1 MRFFDTK
8 EEVIDIQLTPYGKHL
23 LSKGKWKP
31 VYYEFYDDDVVY
43 DSQYMGIQ
51 EGQESSAQ
59 RIKDTKR
66 TRAQYTFKSPA
77 TGSFLSQ
84 ESSIEKRN
92 TLRANF
98 LPLGDSSLINK
109 EYPSLKIN
117 LLSGEISS
125 STQSVISEQPFNGAQ
140 TLELKNSI
148 YKISKDVASNIDDTS
163 MIQRI
168 YEDGSLIDVEEQE
181 ILLDVSELGIDS
193 KIDNFEISFMEID
206 ESGKEIKKISFID
219 EQKPTKTVNNV
230 LLDNEDYSDYEE
242 KVLNNEFEKPQFISY
257 FLEVSTDK
265 DIDQNILCKYLSK
278 EEILRLKIVEGYD
291 VDCVGDEDI
300 SVILS
305 TNPSTLITEEEN

>member
-31 VYYEFYDDDVVY
+31 VYYEFYDDDIVY
-43 DSQYMGIQ
+43 DSQYIGFQ
-51 EGQESSAQ
+51 EGQESIAQ
-59 RIKDTKR
+59 RIQDTKR
-66 TRAQYTFKSPA
+66 TRTQYTFKSPA
-77 TGSFLSQ
+77 TGSFLSK

-109 EYPSLKIN
+109 QYPSLKIKM
-117 LLSGEISS
+117 LSGEISAS
-125 STQSVISEQPFNGAQ
+125 MQSAVAEQPFNGSQ

-148 YKISKDVASNIDDTS
+148 YKISKNTSNNLEDTS
-163 MIQRI
+163 QIQRI
-168 YEDGSLIDVEEQE
+168 YEDGSLIETKEQE
-181 ILLDVSELGIDS
+181 ILIDISELGIDS

-206 ESGKEIKKISFID
+206 ESGKEIKKISFVD
-219 EQKPTKTVNNV
+219 DQKPTKIVNNV
-230 LLDNEDYSDYEE
+230 LIDNEDYPEYEE
-242 KVLNNEFEKPQFISY
+242 KLLNNDFEKPQFINY
-257 FLEVSTDK
+257 FLEVNTDK
-265 DIDQNILCKYLSK
+265 DIDQNILCKYLNK

-291 VDCVGDEDI
+291 IDCDGDDI